1 MNKMKNSYSLVKKFM
16 DSFPMT
22 IAWRVRQHC
31 KVIDKHLNSGEEV
44 LYIFAGQKNDS
55 FVNIFN
61 TYVIALTNKRIIL
74 ATKRVLFGYFFK
86 SITPDMYN
94 DLTIHRGLIWG
105 RILIDT
111 VKEVINIINLD
122 VNSLNEI
129 ETNVSEIMLK
139 HKRDFMILSNE
150 EKSTKKK

>member
-1 MNKMKNSYSLVKKFM
+1 MKNSYSLVKKFM

-94 DLTIHRGLIWG
+94 DLTVHRGLIWG
-105 RILIDT
+105 SIILDT
-111 VKEVINIINLD
+111 VKEVITITNLD
-122 VNSLNEI
+122 KNSLDDI
-129 ETNVSEIMLK
+129 ETNVTEVMLK
-139 HKRDFMILSNE
+139 HKKEFGIVRNE
-150 EKSTKKK
+150 KKGTKK

>member
-1 MNKMKNSYSLVKKFM
+1 MNNSYNVLKKFM
-16 DSFPMT
+16 NKFPMT
-22 IAWRVRQHC
+22 IAWRIKQHC
-31 KVIDKHLNSGEEV
+31 KVIDKHLNDGEEV

-55 FVNIFN
+55 YVNIMN

-105 RILIDT
+105 SITLDT
-111 VKEVINIINLD
+111 VKEVITITNLD
-122 VNSLNEI
+122 IKSLDDI
-129 ETNVSEIMLK
+129 ETNVTEIMIK
-139 HKRDFMILSNE
+139 HKKEYRTLNR
-150 EKSTKKK
+150 EKNTKK